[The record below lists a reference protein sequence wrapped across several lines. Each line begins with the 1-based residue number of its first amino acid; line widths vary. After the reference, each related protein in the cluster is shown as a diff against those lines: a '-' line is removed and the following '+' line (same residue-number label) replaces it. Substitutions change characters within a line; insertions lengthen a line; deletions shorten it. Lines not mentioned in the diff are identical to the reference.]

1 MSSFIKSKLKASR
14 DALQGKD
21 WQSAIE
27 AADEVLES
35 ESDNY
40 NAHVF
45 KALALL
51 NKDQKDESEKLYKKA
66 IEIQP
71 GQPLAWQGLEK
82 LLTETKQWDKLINLL
97 QQLMDQA
104 VEADDGI
111 KCAEHLQKLVQIQR
125 EEGSSS
131 QLAEALSFYLP
142 SSPYYATLSSLPVP
156 DQTNPMATTTFDAQM
171 AIHSDS
177 FKTLTEIIQLKEE
190 AEKRIIDREVDKRK
204 NRLDS
209 MSKSREALR
218 NEIGLEV
225 WSTSKLPELYDQ
237 VLSHIQASDE
247 ARREAEHKLLLYRY
261 NILKALP
268 NPAGQLAGPSGTAA
282 TTTKSKDDDIQNTK
296 RKKEALESVQELANG
311 IVSIDV
317 PDEVAW
323 SIVLEWQD
331 VLHLADLDRQRL
343 RAYVYHFPR
352 SGLSKSLEALLIS
365 MKDKQFLEER
375 KKRQEEEDVEV
386 QQHDPLTLALDGLEQ
401 APDSL
406 LAHRIAAI
414 LYLVDRDWLS
424 CSEVTSAALSVGRR
438 MTNQLGISLE
448 DGTRPSLESLL
459 AISLTFIH
467 PPQHHSRASRLCD
480 EVLSKDA
487 KNLEASMAKGIIL
500 QTANQWKQARDVF
513 SAVIANDEKESLEI
527 SYEARRALSLF
538 KIPGR
543 EARLEVAWC
552 DVQLG
557 QLEDAQ
563 GELQAVIEELD
574 ADKEANAQDQAKAHW
589 RLGQCLWEMG
599 GHHRED
605 REQAFSSFITALKR
619 DAAYAPAFTSLGL
632 FYATVSEPKDPQRAA
647 KCFQKAFELDAKEN
661 EAARRLAE
669 MYAEEEDWDLVDL
682 VARRTIEAE
691 GGSWMFQQQSQ
702 SSVSTTA
709 QRRHTTKNAW
719 AWNAIGSTELART
732 NYERAIVAFQ
742 VALRS
747 FPDSQGIWMRLGD
760 AYLASGRQSAAI
772 KTYERAR
779 QLQSDENAWQAA
791 FSIANVQKE
800 LGMYE
805 EAIELF
811 QVVSKEKPDLASVKI
826 ALAETKLHLA
836 LLQGK
841 QGYVDRC
848 RKGLYSAIVL
858 IVRVLEDDKKNAACW
873 KVVADGI
880 SHLSRMDRVI
890 ADMSFIK
897 KIMSKV
903 SALSQDVSTDEKVP
917 AISSV
922 TVEKVTAAIPKDNNC
937 TPIDLT
943 RALRFASAY
952 VCKLRISLIGA
963 DEELAGS
970 AWLDLCVALQEL
982 SNEMKQRNH
991 IILEQNED
999 TPFEDD
1005 ATWKETQ
1012 AQAIACA
1019 KEALKLEPGNGTYWC
1034 TLGTL
1039 VFDHGVPLA
1048 QHCFIKAIECDSK
1061 YITAWTNLGFLYL
1074 VHEDLELANEAFVRA
1089 QTIDSEFVQAWIGQ
1103 ALVADQKGNDE
1114 ASRAFYRHAFTIDQ
1128 EGTLEAIYG
1137 FAYSTFKYMR
1147 NTNEPSSVLMTNASS
1162 ALSLYLSRRSND
1174 VSALHLS
1181 ALFAERLGEL
1191 ELATERIDAAASILE
1206 YQYEREESTEKAQ
1219 LFAIC
1224 MSNLGRIHLCC
1235 GRFDKAIESMEMCL
1249 GLLEGSTNDADKQKT
1264 TLHASKQDLERA
1276 RLNAHCTIGLAHFGK
1291 GDAIAAIAS
1300 LEQSL
1305 EDLEGIYA
1313 SGGDT
1318 SIKEVQAGKE
1328 TISILIARILWS
1340 QSKQEEAE
1348 TALMDVLADNPQAF
1362 DAMVVLTATSW
1373 LTNNEEQ
1380 LDAVQS
1386 DLMQLYEIQKTQST
1400 KSTGDATTLLTLLDL
1415 HNGDLSSA
1423 LARLR
1428 GDANQSLSARR
1439 TLVQTLIHIAAH
1451 ATENE
1456 AEEAIQESRRYTQAV
1471 KNSSEANE
1479 DAIVHAL
1486 LMESVA
1492 RLLYN
1497 RQINSTLPTE
1507 DEAESGNNLP
1517 LQIKPSISALGAI
1530 KADPSNPSSLF
1541 VLRDVLLI

>member
-1 MSSFIKSKLKASR
+1 MSFVKSKLKASR
-14 DALQGKD
+14 DALQAKD
-21 WQSAIE
+21 WQAAVE

-35 ESDNY
+35 EADNY
-40 NAHVF
+40 NANVF

-51 NKDQKDESEKLYKKA
+51 NQDKKDESENLYRKA
-66 IEIQP
+66 IQIQP
-71 GQPLAWQGLEK
+71 RQPLAWQGLEK
-82 LLTETKQWDKLINLL
+82 LLTETKQWDKLITLL

-104 VEADDGI
+104 VEADDAT

-131 QLAEALSFYLP
+131 QLGETLSFYLP
-142 SSPYYATLSSLPVP
+142 SSPYYATLSTLPAP
-156 DQTNPMATTTFDAQM
+156 DQTNPTATTTFDAQM
-171 AIHSDS
+171 AIHFDS
-177 FKTLTEIIQLKEE
+177 FKVLNEIVQLKEE
-190 AEKRIIDREVDKRK
+190 AEKRIIDREIEKRK
-204 NRLDS
+204 NRLES

-237 VLSHIQASDE
+237 VLSHVQASDE

-282 TTTKSKDDDIQNTK
+282 TTAKSKEDDEQNTM
-296 RKKEALESVQELANG
+296 RKKQALESVQELANG
-311 IVSIDV
+311 ILSIDV
-317 PDEVAW
+317 PDELAW

-343 RAYVYHFPR
+343 RAYVHHFPR
-352 SGLSKSLEALLIS
+352 SGLSKSLEALLVS
-365 MKDKQFLEER
+365 VKDKQFLEER

-386 QQHDPLTLALDGLEQ
+386 QQLDPLTLALDGLEQ

-414 LYLVDRDWLS
+414 LYLIDRDWMS
-424 CSEVTSAALSVGRR
+424 CSEVASAALSVVRR
-438 MTNQLGISLE
+438 MTSQLGVSLE
-448 DGTRPSLESLL
+448 YGTRPSLESLL
-459 AISLTFIH
+459 ALSLTFIH
-467 PPQHHSRASRLCD
+467 PPQHHSRASRLC
-480 EVLSKDA
+480 EEGLSKDA
-487 KNLEASMAKGIIL
+487 KNQEASMAKGIIL
-500 QTANQWKQARDVF
+500 QTSNQWKQARDVF
-513 SAVIANDEKESLEI
+513 SAVISNDEKESQDI

-563 GELQAVIEELD
+563 GELRTVIEELD

-589 RLGQCLWEMG
+589 RLGQCLWQMG

-605 REQAFSSFITALKR
+605 REQAFSCFITALKR

-647 KCFQKAFELDAKEN
+647 KCFQKAFELDAREN

-702 SSVSTTA
+702 SITA

-747 FPDSQGIWMRLGD
+747 FPDNQGIWMRLGD

-772 KTYERAR
+772 KTYDRAR
-779 QLQSDENAWQAA
+779 QLQSDEDAWQAA
-791 FSIANVQKE
+791 FSIANVQKDM
-800 LGMYE
+800 GMYE

-811 QVVSKEKPDLASVKI
+811 QLVSKEKPDLASVKI
-826 ALAETKLHLA
+826 ALAETKLLLA

-848 RKGLYSAIVL
+848 RRGLYSAIV
-858 IVRVLEDDKKNAACW
+858 IVVRVLENNRRNAASW

-890 ADMSFIK
+890 TDVSFIE

-903 SALSQDVSTDEKVP
+903 SALSEEVSTDQKVP
-917 AISSV
+917 AISAV
-922 TVEKVTAAIPKDNNC
+922 TAEKVTSAIPSDKNC
-937 TPIDLT
+937 TAIDLK
-943 RALRFASAY
+943 RALRYASAY
-952 VCKLRISLIGA
+952 ICKIRISLIGA

-970 AWLDLCVALQEL
+970 AWSDLCVALQEL
-982 SNEMKQRNH
+982 SNEMKRGNE
-991 IILEQNED
+991 ILLEQNENIPSD
-999 TPFEDD
+999 NDS
-1005 ATWKETQ
+1005 TWKETQ

-1061 YITAWTNLGFLYL
+1061 DVTAWTNLGFLYL
-1074 VHEDLELANEAFVRA
+1074 VHKDLELANEAFVRA
-1089 QTIDSEFVQAWIGQ
+1089 QTIDSEIVQAWIGQ
-1103 ALVADQKGNDE
+1103 ALVADQKGNE
-1114 ASRAFYRHAFTIDQ
+1114 ETSRAFYRHAFTIDQ

-1137 FAYSTFKYMR
+1137 FAFSTFNHMR
-1147 NTNEPSSVLMTNASS
+1147 SSSEPSSVLMMNASS

-1224 MSNLGRIHLCC
+1224 MSNLGRIHLSC
-1235 GRFDKAIESMEMCL
+1235 GRFDKAMESMEMCL

-1264 TLHASKQDLERA
+1264 ALHASKADLERA

-1291 GDAIAAIAS
+1291 GDASAAIAS

-1305 EDLEGIYA
+1305 EDLEGINA
-1313 SGGDT
+1313 SAGDDT
-1318 SIKEVQAGKE
+1318 SIEVQSGKE

-1340 QSKQEEAE
+1340 QNKQEEAE
-1348 TALMDVLADNPQAF
+1348 AILMDILADNTQAL
-1362 DAMVVLTATSW
+1362 DAMIALTATSW
-1373 LTNNEEQ
+1373 LTDNEEQ

-1386 DLMQLYEIQKTQST
+1386 DLMQLYEIQKAQST
-1400 KSTGDATTLLTLLDL
+1400 KRSADATTLLTMFDL
-1415 HNGDLSSA
+1415 HKSDVPSA
-1423 LARLR
+1423 LTRLR
-1428 GDANQSLSARR
+1428 GDANHSLSARR
-1439 TLVQTLIHIAAH
+1439 TLVQTLIRIAAH
-1451 ATENE
+1451 YANNE
-1456 AEEAIQESRRYTQAV
+1456 AEEALQESQRYTQAV
-1471 KNSSEANE
+1471 KNSIEANE
-1479 DAIVHAL
+1479 DAIGHAL
-1486 LMESVA
+1486 MMESVA
-1492 RLLYN
+1492 KLLYN
-1497 RQINSTLPTE
+1497 KQRSRNLAAENETE
-1507 DEAESGNNLP
+1507 DGNNLP
-1517 LQIKPSISALGAI
+1517 PPPLTKPSISALEAI
-1530 KADPSNPSSLF
+1530 KADPCNPSSLF

>member
-14 DALQGKD
+14 DALQAKD

-35 ESDNY
+35 ESNNY

-51 NKDQKDESEKLYKKA
+51 NENKKDESENLYRKA

-71 GQPLAWQGLEK
+71 SQQLAWQGLEK
-82 LLTETKQWDKLINLL
+82 LLTETKQWDKLITLL
-97 QQLMDQA
+97 EQLMDQS
-104 VEADDGI
+104 VKADDAT

-125 EEGSSS
+125 DEGSSS
-131 QLAEALSFYLP
+131 QLAESLSFYLP
-142 SSPYYATLSSLPVP
+142 SSPYYATLSTLSSP
-156 DQTNPMATTTFDAQM
+156 DQTNPTATTTFDAQM
-171 AIHSDS
+171 AIHHDS
-177 FKTLTEIIQLKEE
+177 FKVLNEIIQLKEE
-190 AEKRIIDREVDKRK
+190 SEQRMIDRETEKRK
-204 NRLDS
+204 NRLES
-209 MSKSREALR
+209 MSKSREVLK

-225 WSTSKLPELYDQ
+225 WRTSKLPELYDQ
-237 VLSHIQASDE
+237 VLCHIQASDE
-247 ARREAEHKLLLYRY
+247 ARRGAEHKLLLYRY

-282 TTTKSKDDDIQNTK
+282 TSTKSTEDDIQHTR

-311 IVSIDV
+311 IVSINV
-317 PDEVAW
+317 PDELAW

-343 RAYVYHFPR
+343 RAYIHHFPR
-352 SGLSKSLEALLIS
+352 SGLSKSLEALLVSI
-365 MKDKQFLEER
+365 KDKQFLEER

-386 QQHDPLTLALDGLEQ
+386 HQPDPLTLALDGLEQ
-401 APDSL
+401 APESL

-414 LYLVDRDWLS
+414 LYFIDRDWMS
-424 CSEVTSAALSVGRR
+424 CSELASAALSVLRR
-438 MTNQLGISLE
+438 LTNELGISLE
-448 DGTRPSLESLL
+448 GGTRPSLESLL

-467 PPQHHSRASRLCD
+467 PPQHHSRASRLCE
-480 EVLSKDA
+480 EVLSKDNE
-487 KNLEASMAKGIIL
+487 NLEASMAKGTIL
-500 QTANQWKQARDVF
+500 QTANKWKQAREVF
-513 SAVIANDEKESLEI
+513 STVIANDEKERHGT

-538 KIPGR
+538 KSPDR

-563 GELQAVIEELD
+563 VELRAVIEELD
-574 ADKEANAQDQAKAHW
+574 TDKEANVQDQAKAYW
-589 RLGQCLWEMG
+589 RLGQCLWNMG

-605 REQAFSSFITALKR
+605 REQAFSCFITALKR

-632 FYATVSEPKDPQRAA
+632 FYATVSEPKDPQRAS
-647 KCFQKAFELDAKEN
+647 KCFQKAFELDAREN
-661 EAARRLAE
+661 EAAKRLAE

-702 SSVSTTA
+702 SSISTTA

-747 FPDSQGIWMRLGD
+747 FPDNHGIWMRLGD

-779 QLQSDENAWQAA
+779 QLQSDQDAWQAA

-811 QVVSKEKPDLASVKI
+811 QLVSKEKSDLAPVKI
-826 ALAETKLHLA
+826 ALAETKLQLA
-836 LLQGK
+836 LQQGK
-841 QGYVDRC
+841 QGYVDRS
-848 RKGLYSAIVL
+848 RKGLYSAIV
-858 IVRVLEDDKKNAACW
+858 IVLRVLESNKRNTACW

-880 SHLSRMDRVI
+880 SHLCRMDRISTDV
-890 ADMSFIK
+890 SFIEK
-897 KIMSKV
+897 VMSK
-903 SALSQDVSTDEKVP
+903 LSTLSEEISTDEKVP

-922 TVEKVTAAIPKDNNC
+922 TKEIVFGSISKDKEFTA
-937 TPIDLT
+937 IDLT
-943 RALRFASAY
+943 RALQFVSAY
-952 VCKLRISLIGA
+952 VCKIRISLIGE

-970 AWLDLCVALQEL
+970 AWLDLCVALQDL
-982 SNEMKQRNH
+982 SNDMRQRNDFSY
-991 IILEQNED
+991 EQ
-999 TPFEDD
+999 DD
-1005 ATWKETQ
+1005 QIHLGKDEAIWKETQ

-1019 KEALKLEPGNGTYWC
+1019 KEALKLEPGNGMYWC

-1061 YITAWTNLGFLYL
+1061 DITAWTNLGFLYL
-1074 VHEDLELANEAFVRA
+1074 VHEDFELANEAFVRA
-1089 QTIDSEFVQAWIGQ
+1089 QTMDSEFVQAWVGQ
-1103 ALVADQKGNDE
+1103 ALVADQRGNDE

-1137 FAYSTFKYMR
+1137 FANSTFKHMR
-1147 NTNEPSSVLMTNASS
+1147 NTNEPSNVLMNNASS

-1181 ALFAERLGEL
+1181 ALFAERLGQSE
-1191 ELATERIDAAASILE
+1191 EATERIHAASTILE
-1206 YQYEREESTEKAQ
+1206 YQYEQEESTEKAQ

-1224 MSNLGRIHLCC
+1224 MSNLGRIHLSC
-1235 GRFDKAIESMEMCL
+1235 GRYEKAIESMEMCL
-1249 GLLEGSTNDADKQKT
+1249 GLLEGSTNDANSEQHKT
-1264 TLHASKQDLERA
+1264 SLHASKGDLERA
-1276 RLNAHCTIGLAHFGK
+1276 RLNAHCTIGLAYFGI
-1291 GDAIAAIAS
+1291 GDSSAAIAS
-1300 LEQSL
+1300 LQQSL
-1305 EDLEGIYA
+1305 EDLEGLRA
-1313 SGGDT
+1313 SLGVDL
-1318 SIKEVQAGKE
+1318 SSEVRSGKE

-1340 QSKQEEAE
+1340 QNKQEEGE
-1348 TALMDVLADNPQAF
+1348 NVLMDILADDPQAF
-1362 DAMVVLTATSW
+1362 DAMIILTVMSW

-1380 LDAVQS
+1380 LEAVQS
-1386 DLMQLYEIQKTQST
+1386 DLMQLYQIRKTQFDGISLN
-1400 KSTGDATTLLTLLDL
+1400 DATTLFTLLDL
-1415 HNGDLSSA
+1415 YNGDVQSA
-1423 LARLR
+1423 LMRLR
-1428 GDANQSLSARR
+1428 SDAKQSLSARR
-1439 TLVQTLIHIAAH
+1439 TLVQTLLRLTAQD
-1451 ATENE
+1451 ENNE
-1456 AEEAIQESRRYTQAV
+1456 AQEALQESQSYTQAV
-1471 KNSSEANE
+1471 RNSSEANE
-1479 DAIVHAL
+1479 DSIGQAL
-1486 LMESVA
+1486 RMESVA
-1492 RLLYN
+1492 KLLYSK
-1497 RQINSTLPTE
+1497 QTETETDPTM
-1507 DEAESGNNLP
+1507 
-1517 LQIKPSISALGAI
+1517 IPSISALEAI
-1530 KADPSNPSSLF
+1530 KADPCTTSSLF
-1541 VLRDVLLI
+1541 ILRDTLIA